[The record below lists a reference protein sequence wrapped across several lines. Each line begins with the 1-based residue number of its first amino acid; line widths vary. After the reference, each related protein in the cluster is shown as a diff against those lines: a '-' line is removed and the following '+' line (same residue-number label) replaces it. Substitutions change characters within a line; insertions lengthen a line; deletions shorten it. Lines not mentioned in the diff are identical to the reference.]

1 MGCELLAADCVRA
14 TLSLGW
20 MSTSYVRQASP
31 AHLEVKMNRLYFCCH
46 VERSRNISQ
55 CSEGLLTGTERI
67 DAPSQINPFA
77 MAARESAAH
86 KQTEML

>member
-1 MGCELLAADCVRA
+1 
-14 TLSLGW
+14 
-20 MSTSYVRQASP
+20 
-31 AHLEVKMNRLYFCCH
+31 MNRLYFCCH